1 MASGKRP
8 RDADNINTPATNRFT
23 PLESL
28 DEEGEEGGGIEL
40 LEGSV
45 TSLRDSPQKVQCRV
59 SGEEGK
65 GAWDSLLDNQ
75 TTLIARTVRSIFVRI
90 EAIANQVDQLRARMD
105 DVVGLFQPKKCPD
118 RDNGLRLHKLPQQI
132 QTVVA
137 SNLPGDGLQM
147 EEVGSDKR
155 DHLVFQRKCIALTI
169 LGYPAP
175 SKKAPDWTERWR
187 CIDHLSRL
195 FGLDKANIDLEKI
208 LQLTRVFENLTVKPL
223 IRTRVKQCSK
233 DPPTEGRTEPSKL
246 QVKQL
251 THEEPN
257 FSREALPCQ
266 MEANGGG
273 YRSAPMEEQP
283 MEVCLLNSSEEELLI
298 SFGDLIPVEQQ
309 AVCERLALTLKKLND
324 LSGIETTLQSRTSD
338 SGRVETVKASN
349 DLPIGAAD
357 VSPQQLPSHSSLVGG
372 LTRSGP
378 QPSSNGCV
386 FRDQEG
392 LLEQISMEQ

>member
-1 MASGKRP
+1 MASKRP
-8 RDADNINTPATNRFT
+8 RDVDNINTPAPKQSKLEDFFPSSGIAACTAVYNVETTNRFT

-28 DEEGEEGGGIEL
+28 GEEGEEGGGIER

-118 RDNGLRLHKLPQQI
+118 RDNGLRLQKLPQQI

-137 SNLPGDGLQM
+137 SNLPADGLQM
-147 EEVGSDKR
+147 EEVRSDKR
-155 DHLVFQRKCIALTI
+155 DHLVFKRKCIALTI
-169 LGYPAP
+169 LA
-175 SKKAPDWTERWR
+175 
-187 CIDHLSRL
+187 
-195 FGLDKANIDLEKI
+195 
-208 LQLTRVFENLTVKPL
+208 RVFENLTVKPL

-233 DPPTEGRTEPSKL
+233 DPPTEGPTEPSKL

-266 MEANGGG
+266 LETNGGG
-273 YRSAPMEEQP
+273 YHSAPMEEQP
-283 MEVCLLNSSEEELLI
+283 MEGCLLNSSEEELLI